1 MIEAGKTEYPR
12 FVDWHVGWH
21 TDQEEKH
28 AHTRKKKE
36 KTKGSK
42 LLSFEAQERWRASYG
57 TFALSVLTF
66 FFNSV
71 FVLFTIKYICALFFP
86 MCYHHLL
93 AAPATSTN
101 IFFERYYYYLLGH
114 EELHTCALRV
124 RLGWEKKK
132 TKTKYM
138 MGKKNSKEDRCY
150 SPVIGEKHKRT
161 YLNSSVI
168 PSGLFQSSNHILL
181 FSKLFI
187 YIYILSTVV
196 IFEKLLLPKRQQSR
210 KKREEEKKSVFKV
223 NS

>member
-1 MIEAGKTEYPR
+1 MIEAGKNEYPR

-42 LLSFEAQERWRASYG
+42 LLSFEAQERWRANYG

-66 FFNSV
+66 FLILFLFYLLLSTYV
-71 FVLFTIKYICALFFP
+71 LSFFRCAIIIFLLRQLRRQIFFFWTFLFLFTWSRR
-86 MCYHHLL
+86 
-93 AAPATSTN
+93 AAYVRVKSSS
-101 IFFERYYYYLLGH
+101 R
-114 EELHTCALRV
+114 LR
-124 RLGWEKKK
+124 EKK

-187 YIYILSTVV
+187 YIYIYFKHRSY
-196 IFEKLLLPKRQQSR
+196 FR
-210 KKREEEKKSVFKV
+210 KALTP
-223 NS
+223 

>member
-1 MIEAGKTEYPR
+1 
-12 FVDWHVGWH
+12 
-21 TDQEEKH
+21 
-28 AHTRKKKE
+28 
-36 KTKGSK
+36 
-42 LLSFEAQERWRASYG
+42 
-57 TFALSVLTF
+57 
-66 FFNSV
+66 
-71 FVLFTIKYICALFFP
+71 
-86 MCYHHLL
+86 
-93 AAPATSTN
+93 
-101 IFFERYYYYLLGH
+101 
-114 EELHTCALRV
+114 
-124 RLGWEKKK
+124 
-132 TKTKYM
+132 M